1 MLYNLYEFVDNKT
14 FLWNGNR
21 SGKVRVETEYEDM
34 TELLLYVI

>member
-1 MLYNLYEFVDNKT
+1 MPYNLYEFADNKI

-34 TELLLYVI
+34 TELIFYVI